1 MNIYNYHALT
11 GEYISTNR
19 ADESPLEPGKYLV
32 PSYAMLEPPPQAGNK
47 QIAVSD
53 GQAWRFVDDYRG
65 TIYYMPDG
73 TQHVINGLGIKPP
86 QDSTLIPPIQP
97 PVALVCTKYQ
107 ICQALS
113 RLGLRQAVESAVD
126 AGSQE
131 LQDAWHF
138 AAELRED
145 HPKIMEIATAIG
157 KTPDDIKTI
166 FALAVTLFP

>member
-1 MNIYNYHALT
+1 MNVYNYHALT
-11 GEYISTNR
+11 GEYISITQ
-19 ADESPLEPGKYLV
+19 ADESPLETGKYLV
-32 PSYAMLEPPPQAGNK
+32 PAYAMLEPPPQPGNN

-53 GQAWRFVDDYRG
+53 GQAWRLVEDYRG

-73 TQHVINGLGIKPP
+73 SRHVINELGIKPP
-86 QDSTLIPPIQP
+86 LDSTPIPPVKP

-113 RLGLRQAVESAVD
+113 QLGLRQNVESAVEL
-126 AGSQE
+126 GSQE

-138 AAELRED
+138 AAEFRED
-145 HPKIMEIATAIG
+145 HPKIMEIATALG
-157 KTPDDIKTI
+157 KTPGDIKTI